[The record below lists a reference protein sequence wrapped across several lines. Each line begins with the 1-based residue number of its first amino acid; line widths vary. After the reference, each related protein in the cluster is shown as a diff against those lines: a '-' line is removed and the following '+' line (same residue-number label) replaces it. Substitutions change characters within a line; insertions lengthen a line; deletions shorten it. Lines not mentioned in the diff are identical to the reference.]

1 MLFVVGLRVAIGAV
15 VMAIIGVAA
24 TPLLVLRDLSNGG
37 TGWGL
42 CAEGVGACE
51 NSYFSGFELVAGLIL
66 VLFGLLGL
74 LAVLVRLLR
83 IVQKHQAMKAAG
95 VPMGLRETGSVW
107 TR

>member
-1 MLFVVGLRVAIGAV
+1 MLFVVGLRIAIGAV
-15 VMAIIGVAA
+15 VLAIVGVAA

-51 NSYFSGFELVAGLIL
+51 NSYFSGFEFIGGLIL
-66 VLFGLLGL
+66 VLFALLGL
-74 LAVLVRLLR
+74 LAVLWRTLRL
-83 IVQKHQAMKAAG
+83 VQKRQAMRDAG